1 MRKEVKQMY
10 KIQHRKFDRFQLR
23 SKIVYGHF
31 FASLRGT
38 PKKIQKA
45 MFLMRTGYELPNDVE
60 KLERYT
66 LLLQSSVT
74 KRLRNKNLAK
84 KVLDRALAK
93 KQMILDKEY
102 DMLMTRWQS

>member
-23 SKIVYGHF
+23 RKIVYGHF
-31 FASLRGT
+31 FASLQGT

-45 MFLMRTGYELPNDVE
+45 MFLMKAGYELPNNLE
-60 KLERYT
+60 QLERYT
-66 LLLQSSVT
+66 LLLKASVN

-84 KVLDRALAK
+84 QVLDRALAK
-93 KQMILDKEY
+93 KQQMI
-102 DMLMTRWQS
+102 MGA

>member
-23 SKIVYGHF
+23 SKLVYGHV
-31 FASLRGT
+31 FASFQGT
-38 PKKIQKA
+38 PKKIEKA
-45 MFLMRTGYELPNDVE
+45 MFLMTGGYELPNNLE

-66 LLLQSSVT
+66 LLLQASVN
-74 KRLRNKNLAK
+74 KKLRNKNLAK

-93 KQMILDKEY
+93 KQQMIVVGA
-102 DMLMTRWQS
+102 

>member
-10 KIQHRKFDRFQLR
+10 KIKYRKFDRFQLR
-23 SKIVYGHF
+23 SKLVYGHF
-31 FASLRGT
+31 FVGYQSAQ
-38 PKKIQKA
+38 KKIEKA
-45 MFLMRTGYELPNDVE
+45 LFLMTGGYELPNNLE

-66 LLLQSSVT
+66 LLLQASVN

-93 KQMILDKEY
+93 KQQMI
-102 DMLMTRWQS
+102 MGA